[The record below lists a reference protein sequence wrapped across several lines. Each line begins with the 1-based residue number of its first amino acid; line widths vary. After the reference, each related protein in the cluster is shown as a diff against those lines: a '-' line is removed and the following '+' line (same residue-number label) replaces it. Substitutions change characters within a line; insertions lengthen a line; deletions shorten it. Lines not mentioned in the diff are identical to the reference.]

1 MMAFS
6 SNGSVPKNVLGSKLL
21 GCCTDP
27 LTGFYRDGMCRT
39 GTDDLGKHLICA
51 IMTEAFLRYTR
62 ARGNDLSTPRPNLH
76 FPGLQPGDKW
86 CLGAL
91 RWKEALEGGVAPP
104 VILESTHEQA
114 LEYVSMED
122 LERYAVRS

>member
-1 MMAFS
+1 MGFS
-6 SNGSVPKNVLGSKLL
+6 SNGSVQKNVLGGTLKE
-21 GCCTDP
+21 CCRDP
-27 LTGFYRDGMCRT
+27 LTGFYRDGACRT
-39 GTDDLGKHLICA
+39 GPDDGGRHLVCA

-62 ARGNDLSTPRPNLH
+62 ARGNDLSSPRPELH

-86 CLGAL
+86 CLSVL

-104 VILESTHEQA
+104 IILESTHEQA
-114 LEYVSMED
+114 LNFVDRED